1 MENKKLKIKLS
12 DGRELIAEVNNYDG
26 ENAEIVVYTVD
37 NTDKQNQVYQDI
49 CMVREGVKNDV
60 ECLVW
65 ADGNNE
71 DYTDYFNIDKYES
84 EE

>member
-12 DGRELIAEVNNYDG
+12 DGRELIAEVNELDSDNT
-26 ENAEIVVYTVD
+26 ELAVYTVD
-37 NTDKQNQVYQDI
+37 NTDKQDIVYQDI
-49 CMVREGVKNDV
+49 CLVREGTKNDV

-65 ADGNNE
+65 SDLNNE
-71 DYTDYFNIDKYES
+71 DYTDYFSIGKLES

>member
-1 MENKKLKIKLS
+1 MENKLKIKLS

-26 ENAEIVVYTVD
+26 ENIELCVYVEAE
-37 NTDKQNQVYQDI
+37 NSMQDI
-49 CMVREGVKNDV
+49 CLIREGVKRDV

-65 ADGNNE
+65 SDPNNE
-71 DYTDYFNIDKYES
+71 DYTDFFNIGKYES